1 MKITDFTSKEL
12 TSAVDS
18 VLNPFATQNQERH
31 ERLIIEAVQA
41 LASHL
46 EELEEGYSVVATVG
60 TGNPEARVGVYSTR
74 FEADAVAKAWNKIN
88 NKHGVTYRVE
98 VDW

>member
-1 MKITDFTSKEL
+1 MRITDFTSKEL

-18 VLNPFATQNQERH
+18 ILNPLATQNQERH
-31 ERLIIEAVQA
+31 ERLVIEAVQA

-46 EELEEGYSVVATVG
+46 QELEEEYSVIATIG
-60 TGNPEARVGVYSTR
+60 KDNPEARVGLYATR
-74 FEADAVAKAWNKIN
+74 FEAEAVAAAWNKAN